1 MNSDQIAQLVYLG
14 LLVTVIAGY
23 FFMNSRMRMG
33 KTMQMAGI
41 WALIFVGAIAGVG
54 LWQDIRA
61 TVLPQQS
68 VFVDQGEVVVPQAR
82 DGHYHL
88 NINVNGQPVGFVVDT
103 GASEIVL
110 TRDDATRVGLHPDDL
125 NFLGQAMTA
134 NGMVETALVR
144 LDEMVLGPFTDLGV
158 RASVNG
164 GEMSKSLLGMS
175 YLQRFDRIEIT
186 DNRMILSR

>member
-68 VFVDQGEVVVPQAR
+68 VFEDQGEVVVPQAR

-110 TRDDATRVGLHPDDL
+110 TRDDATRVGLHPDNL